1 VDTLCVRR
9 RCHRIR
15 YGSTHRPCGETTT
28 GMIEMAD
35 PFEDEVHISAGALVS
50 KRIHPNDAVVGCE
63 RETTRSNQ

>member
-1 VDTLCVRR
+1 
-9 RCHRIR
+9 
-15 YGSTHRPCGETTT
+15 
-28 GMIEMAD
+28 MIEMAD